1 MSMSNSDQQVWKK
14 VLAAKNKYMTQQ
26 QIEASFPS
34 MNKKAVSGS
43 IANLLSLRLFSTTKS
58 KEDDKTV
65 IFHAH
70 HPEEAKQKA
79 ILTSEQKLVLQIIGA
94 AGNRGIA
101 SSQIGRQIGNETM
114 PQAILRKTV
123 RGLESAGHIKQFKPV
138 NAPTTVYY
146 LLSHLKP
153 PEEISGGVWFDDN
166 KEYDQQLVETI
177 CKVLLNRVQSF
188 TYADQKKRSEKD
200 RKLVPNA
207 LILSSKNYPQLTPQA
222 LRIYVNKLG
231 VTSANLSV
239 KNVMECMRALELD
252 GLIEVIKPLGGVYI
266 PDDDGAG
273 AGGSDDDDKPSSSKR
288 KKLDLKVDDEDDLDD
303 DERERRKELALR
315 KAKEKAKEKKRRE
328 RAKEKEKKEKERR
341 KKKEEKKRKEKE
353 REKERKRKKKE
364 KDKKKEK
371 EKKKKKKGSS
381 DDSDADS
388 DDRLVSIRDEGKK
401 RKKRSRSSSISSV
414 SSIASSSSASSSSSS
429 SSSSSVASSS
439 SVSSVASSQLD
450 EALVPLKPKSSLAA
464 AGGAAGGS
472 FIPSLFP
479 GGTGGGLTDLTDT
492 AVIYRATNRLDV
504 SLGQTQAPCGKCP
517 VFAFCEEDGPVNPD
531 GCRYYS
537 DWLGDNIGGWE
548 KDALAKMR
556 PELIEEEPQ
565 PEPGVA
571 GGAGLGGEGQG
582 EGLELNGD
590 VDGDDYD
597 AGGVN
602 GDDYADGGE
611 YGNGDMD
618 MDY

>member
-1 MSMSNSDQQVWKK
+1 MSMSNQDQQVWKK
-14 VLAAKNKYMTQQ
+14 VLAAKNKYMTLQ

-34 MNKKAVSGS
+34 MSKKAVMSS
-43 IANLLSLRLFSTTKS
+43 ASNLTNLRLFSTSKS
-58 KEDDKTV
+58 KDDDKTT

-79 ILTSEQKLVLQIIGA
+79 TLTQEQKIVLQIIGA

-101 SSQIGRQIGNETM
+101 SAQIGRQIGNETM

-123 RGLESAGHIKQFKPV
+123 RSLESAGHIKQFKPV
-138 NAPTTVYY
+138 NAPTTVYFV
-146 LLSHLKP
+146 LSHLKP

-177 CKVLLNRVQSF
+177 CTVLLSRVRSF

-207 LILSSKNYPQLTPQA
+207 LSLSSKNYPQLTPQA

-252 GLIEVIKPLGGVYI
+252 GLVEAIKPLGGVYI
-266 PDDDGAG
+266 PDDDAG
-273 AGGSDDDDKPSSSKR
+273 AGGSDDEDKPSSSKR
-288 KKLDLKVDDEDDLDD
+288 KKLDISVDDDDDLDD

-328 RAKEKEKKEKERR
+328 RAKEKEKREKEKR

-353 REKERKRKKKE
+353 KEKEREKKRKRKE

-371 EKKKKKKGSS
+371 EKRKKKKVDS

-401 RKKRSRSSSISSV
+401 RKKRSRSSSV
-414 SSIASSSSASSSSSS
+414 SSASSSSSSSSASSSSSS
-429 SSSSSVASSS
+429 SSSSSAASSS

-464 AGGAAGGS
+464 AGGAGGS

-517 VFAFCEEDGPVNPD
+517 MFAFCEEDGPVNPD

-537 DWLGDNIGGWE
+537 DWLGDNVGGWE
-548 KDALAKMR
+548 KDALPKMR

-565 PEPGVA
+565 LENANGA
-571 GGAGLGGEGQG
+571 GGDANGPDGQG
-582 EGLELNGD
+582 DGLDLNGD
-590 VDGDDYD
+590 GYG
-597 AGGVN
+597 AEGEVN
-602 GDDYADGGE
+602 GEYDEGGE
-611 YGNGDMD
+611 VGDMD
-618 MDY
+618 LDQY

>member
-1 MSMSNSDQQVWKK
+1 MTSMSNSDQQVWKK
-14 VLAAKNKYMTQQ
+14 VLAAKNKYMTLQ

-34 MNKKAVSGS
+34 MSKKAVLSSVG
-43 IANLLSLRLFSTTKS
+43 NLVKLRLFSTSKS
-58 KEDDKTV
+58 KEDDKTT

-79 ILTSEQKLVLQIIGA
+79 TLTQEQSIVLQIIGA

-101 SSQIGRQIGNETM
+101 SAQIGRQIGNETM

-123 RGLESAGHIKQFKPV
+123 RGLENAGHIKQFKPV
-138 NAPTTVYY
+138 NAPTTVYFV
-146 LLSHLKP
+146 LSHLKP

-177 CKVLLNRVQSF
+177 CTVLLSRVRSF

-252 GLIEVIKPLGGVYI
+252 GLVEAIKPLGGVYI
-266 PDDDGAG
+266 ADEDVAG

-288 KKLDLKVDDEDDLDD
+288 KKLDIGVDDEDDLDE

-353 REKERKRKKKE
+353 REKKRKKKE

-371 EKKKKKKGSS
+371 EKKKRKKIDS

-414 SSIASSSSASSSSSS
+414 ASSASSSSVSSSSSS

-464 AGGAAGGS
+464 AGAGAGAGGS
-472 FIPSLFP
+472 FIPTLFP

-537 DWLGDNIGGWE
+537 DWLGDNVGGWE

-565 PEPGVA
+565 PDLNATAA
-571 GGAGLGGEGQG
+571 GGVDGQG
-582 EGLELNGD
+582 QGLELNGD
-590 VDGDDYD
+590 VDGEDFGD
-597 AGGVN
+597 GGEAN
-602 GDDYADGGE
+602 GEYADGGE
-611 YGNGDMD
+611 GGYGDVEMD
-618 MDY
+618 QY